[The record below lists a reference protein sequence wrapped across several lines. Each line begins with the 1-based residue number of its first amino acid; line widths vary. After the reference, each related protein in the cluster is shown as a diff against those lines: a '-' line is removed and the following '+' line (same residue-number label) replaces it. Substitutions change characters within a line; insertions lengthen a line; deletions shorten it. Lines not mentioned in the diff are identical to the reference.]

1 MLTELRFSLDDLNK
15 NDLMV
20 YCKENFAPD
29 ESCSELDL
37 EEWARLNGWVPQSDL
52 DEAKERIAEL
62 EKEIAD
68 V

>member
-1 MLTELRFSLDDLNK
+1 
-15 NDLMV
+15 MV

-37 EEWARLNGWVPQSDL
+37 EEWARLNGWVLQSDL